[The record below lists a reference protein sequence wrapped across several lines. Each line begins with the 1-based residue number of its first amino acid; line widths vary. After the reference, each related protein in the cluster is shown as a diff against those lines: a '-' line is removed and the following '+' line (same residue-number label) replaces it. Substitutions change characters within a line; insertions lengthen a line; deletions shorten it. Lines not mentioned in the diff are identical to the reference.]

1 MGAKKILSYSRF
13 ILGAFL
19 AVYLLLVWMYFKDN
33 ARQLTSSGLLLWFVA
48 IPILLFGTIMAL
60 LWWQKKLDKQE
71 SQASDTLDETSNK
84 KESAKLP
91 DTYQLFVFSR
101 ICLPEGDSWSDV
113 INNDQDLTLLS
124 DELTDF
130 DGLPVLVKPITRLAD
145 ATSLPYRYISD
156 EPSDDITL
164 RLCSLIHE
172 QLTLSEELW
181 STLAEHLDQYQQDNT
196 QPNSAINVH
205 PEWQQHY
212 LVGSEEKHKEDTITA
227 TSVAHLS
234 TLPIYLC
241 LPIGADSAPL
251 IAIVK
256 EHLATYGIPETLLSF
271 TLIETNNDDAK
282 DLENKGES
290 DPASFINEHLTSLSL
305 SAMPE
310 MRLLI
315 IADTQ
320 LSDEWL
326 DQHLYP
332 HQTQTTNI
340 IPTEAGALLV
350 FFNKAAQDL
359 LDIETN
365 TSVLLTEVH
374 TPDAKHHDS
383 HTTER
388 MNNRRGYLNHL
399 TTIKN
404 LLIDNELSLVPTN
417 TASPKTLNKPT
428 TKPDDT
434 ETKTNVAPLDT
445 SITAI
450 SDINPSTQPYDM
462 SVYMSFVEAFITKGA
477 LVNEY
482 HLGHYMP
489 LNNWLKPFIS
499 LSLFV
504 NLAEKDQQESDSV
517 FLITQHKHCSMLW
530 LADDFQKSEP

>member
-320 LSDEWL
+320 LSD
-326 DQHLYP
+326 
-332 HQTQTTNI
+332 
-340 IPTEAGALLV
+340 
-350 FFNKAAQDL
+350 
-359 LDIETN
+359 
-365 TSVLLTEVH
+365 
-374 TPDAKHHDS
+374 
-383 HTTER
+383 
-388 MNNRRGYLNHL
+388 
-399 TTIKN
+399 
-404 LLIDNELSLVPTN
+404 
-417 TASPKTLNKPT
+417 
-428 TKPDDT
+428 
-434 ETKTNVAPLDT
+434 
-445 SITAI
+445 
-450 SDINPSTQPYDM
+450 
-462 SVYMSFVEAFITKGA
+462 
-477 LVNEY
+477 
-482 HLGHYMP
+482 
-489 LNNWLKPFIS
+489 
-499 LSLFV
+499 
-504 NLAEKDQQESDSV
+504 
-517 FLITQHKHCSMLW
+517 
-530 LADDFQKSEP
+530 